1 MRLTE
6 FPGAA
11 YLETSDHRIL
21 FGTFSEVHQ
30 HIKKAG
36 LAFPDLVVCG
46 DNRIQAGVPQLV
58 PEFLFFGFLFVDG
71 HVDFKEHQ
79 IIEPISF
86 AGTPEQCAAVKRI
99 MEVSYL
105 GLTPELRAKVPPER
119 REMLRREGEYFALK
133 NDKNRVIP
141 LDDYL
146 RFLCWEEEKLRL
158 DGLLIEKLGANR
170 FRVHE
175 GGREI
180 IVDLSFEGEQDPVW
194 PLPEVN
200 EVKTDHPFSL
210 RVLGAAGPFQTEAPS
225 SSYLLTLNGDYYLI
239 DCAPFTHRLL
249 ERLGISTEQIKGVVL
264 THVHDD
270 HAGGLP
276 AFLQQNE
283 KIELISTLEILASA
297 KIKLAAVLGVEEE
310 EIEQRLLERE
320 VVVGQPLKL
329 GGATL
334 LFHYACHSIPTIGI
348 TIACEE
354 EQITMTGD
362 TAGRRTLEEMRREE
376 VITPERFESLTGL
389 SKANKVLVDC
399 GEALIHGYPQDY
411 LQVSDTRN
419 IILAHREDL
428 PPEYEGIFTLA
439 HSMQLFPL
447 KFGDSTVFDTA
458 FIGKTLSSWGVKDIW
473 PWCTLFAVNRKVL
486 SPKMGTFVLEEE
498 MPEEGFVFLI
508 THGFLE
514 VTVNGEKTARLEA
527 GDCFGEQAI
536 LGCHGR
542 IRVTA
547 ISPVRLLAIPG
558 KNFEDLLERE
568 KGIYQKLRRKWE
580 KNELVS
586 RIKRF
591 AKSIPSPELTLKPER
606 ISLSPGLFLCGEPA
620 CYLVCEG
627 VLLLE
632 RKDERIVLKENQIF
646 GDFEGILA
654 DCGGF
659 VVGDGQV
666 KALEN
671 TSLLKLSA
679 HDLFRLHGESEKIS
693 RALEER

>member
-11 YLETSDHRIL
+11 YLETSEHRIL

-58 PEFLFFGFLFVDG
+58 PEFLFFGFLFIDG
-71 HVDFKEHQ
+71 HFDFKEHRVK
-79 IIEPISF
+79 EPFGF
-86 AGTPEQCAAVKRI
+86 AGTPEQCAAVRSI

-105 GLTPELRAKVPPER
+105 GVPPEILAKVPPEQ
-119 REMLRREGEYFALK
+119 REMLLREGEYFALK
-133 NDKNRVIP
+133 NQENEVIP

-146 RFLCWEEEKLRL
+146 RFLFWREGKLRL
-158 DGLLIEKLGANR
+158 DGLLIEKLGSSR

-180 IVDLSFEGEQDPVW
+180 VVDLSFEGEQDPIW
-194 PLPEVN
+194 PLPEVS

-239 DCAPFTHRLL
+239 DCAPFTHRIL
-249 ERLGISTEQIKGVVL
+249 ERLGISTEQIRGIVL

-276 AFLQQNE
+276 AFLQQNK
-283 KIELISTLEILASA
+283 KIELISTLEILSSA
-297 KIKLAAVLGVEEE
+297 RIKLAAVLGVEKG
-310 EIEQRLLERE
+310 EIEERLRERE
-320 VVVGQPLKL
+320 VVVGQPMKL

-334 LFHYACHSIPTIGI
+334 HFHYACHSIPTIGI
-348 TIACEE
+348 TIASEE

-362 TAGRRTLEEMRREE
+362 TAGRRTLEEMRKEK

-389 SKANKVLVDC
+389 SRANKVLVDC

-411 LQVSDTRN
+411 LQVPDTRN

-458 FIGKTLSSWGVKDIW
+458 FIGRMLSSWGVKDLW
-473 PWCTLFAVNRKVL
+473 HWVTLFAVNRKVL
-486 SPKMGTFVLEEE
+486 VPKKGTSVLEEE

-514 VTVNGEKTARLEA
+514 ETVNGEKAARLEA

-536 LGCHGR
+536 LGCSGR

-547 ISPVRLLAIPG
+547 LSPVRLLAIPG

-568 KGIYQKLRRKWE
+568 AGVYEKLRRRWE
-580 KNELVS
+580 K
-586 RIKRF
+586 
-591 AKSIPSPELTLKPER
+591 
-606 ISLSPGLFLCGEPA
+606 
-620 CYLVCEG
+620 
-627 VLLLE
+627 
-632 RKDERIVLKENQIF
+632 
-646 GDFEGILA
+646 
-654 DCGGF
+654 
-659 VVGDGQV
+659 
-666 KALEN
+666 
-671 TSLLKLSA
+671 
-679 HDLFRLHGESEKIS
+679 
-693 RALEER
+693 